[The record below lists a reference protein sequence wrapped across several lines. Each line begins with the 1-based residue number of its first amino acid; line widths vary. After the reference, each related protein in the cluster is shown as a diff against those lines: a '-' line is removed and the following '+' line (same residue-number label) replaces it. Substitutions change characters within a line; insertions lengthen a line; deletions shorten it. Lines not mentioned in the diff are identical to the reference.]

1 MHHPARAW
9 RKDAAITAEDEI
21 REENLRKLSLLTLA
35 CALYAASAASA
46 ADQQVERGKYLVTLG
61 GCNDCH
67 TPGYFLG
74 KPACHAFTAARMW
87 ASRFRVR
94 CLCGPNHH
102 TRQKDRHR

>member
-1 MHHPARAW
+1 MLRNSVRLAFLTASVIALLSF
-9 RKDAAITAEDEI
+9 AAMADDLQIT
-21 REENLRKLSLLTLA
+21 
-35 CALYAASAASA
+35 
-46 ADQQVERGKYLVTLG
+46 RGKYLVTLG

-67 TPGYFLG
+67 TPGYFFG
-74 KPACHAFTAARMW
+74 TPACHAFTAARMW